1 MKQTQGRLLSSCLVI
16 PATLEYNNQ
25 DHVFL
30 NHCDFHAHCDLK
42 TSEDRRSIE
51 CLQSSILIYENM
63 CGDRDCDDYD
73 DLVHDVNDVD
83 ENLAN
88 DMADLPHGKHSLP
101 PRAGRESH
109 HQRLS

>member
-1 MKQTQGRLLSSCLVI
+1 M
-16 PATLEYNNQ
+16 
-25 DHVFL
+25 FL

-51 CLQSSILIYENM
+51 CLQSPILIYENM
-63 CGDRDCDDYD
+63 FGDRDCDEYD
-73 DLVHDVNDVD
+73 DLVHDANDVD

-88 DMADLPHGKHSLP
+88 DMANLPHGKHSLP

-109 HQRLS
+109 HQRL